1 VCPHAPGMAEIDSST
16 AAKPFRGRTRQRQWE
31 QLSRGIY
38 VPRASP
44 LRELLHGWQL
54 VLPKSAAFTSLTAA
68 EVSGWW
74 LPEAIPRPVLAA
86 VPIGERYPERTGL
99 LVCRHPRPVPVET
112 VDGLRITTGAE
123 TLLAAARDLGLLDL
137 VILGDSALR
146 CGHCTMEDLRA
157 SAAQRRRGAPRLRA
171 VLPLLDARSES
182 PWESVMRVL
191 HLAAEIDVEPQKKIY
206 DAHGRFV
213 ARADLWLVGTRRIH
227 EYDGGVHRDRQVHRS
242 DLSRDRR
249 LVEMDWQRMGFT
261 STQLLH
267 EGASI
272 IASADRLV
280 GRRWDPRRLRAGRH
294 CLMPRSSGRLAE
306 REPCATG
313 TEPAELPES
322 AGESHVL
329 AMEGATHPHF
339 SWTRTLQAITGWR
352 RG

>member
-1 VCPHAPGMAEIDSST
+1 MAEIDSSS

-74 LPEAIPRPVLAA
+74 LPEAIHPVFAA

-146 CGHCTMEDLRA
+146 SGHCTMEALRVT
-157 SAAQRRRGAPRLRA
+157 AAQRRRGAPRLRA
-171 VLPLLDARSES
+171 VLPLLDAR
-182 PWESVMRVL
+182 
-191 HLAAEIDVEPQKKIY
+191 AN
-206 DAHGRFV
+206 
-213 ARADLWLVGTRRIH
+213 
-227 EYDGGVHRDRQVHRS
+227 
-242 DLSRDRR
+242 
-249 LVEMDWQRMGFT
+249 
-261 STQLLH
+261 
-267 EGASI
+267 
-272 IASADRLV
+272 
-280 GRRWDPRRLRAGRH
+280 
-294 CLMPRSSGRLAE
+294 
-306 REPCATG
+306 
-313 TEPAELPES
+313 LP
-322 AGESHVL
+322 GN
-329 AMEGATHPHF
+329 
-339 SWTRTLQAITGWR
+339 R
-352 RG
+352 

>member
-74 LPEAIPRPVLAA
+74 LPEAIPHPVFAA

-157 SAAQRRRGAPRLRA
+157 TAAQRRRGAPRLRA

-249 LVEMDWQRMGFT
+249 LVEIDWQRMGFT

-280 GRRWDPRRLRAGRH
+280 GRRWDPRRLARWEALLDASLFRPAGRARALRH
-294 CLMPRSSGRLAE
+294 WDRAR
-306 REPCATG
+306 
-313 TEPAELPES
+313 
-322 AGESHVL
+322 
-329 AMEGATHPHF
+329 
-339 SWTRTLQAITGWR
+339 
-352 RG
+352 